1 MNIFTFGILQATT
14 LGQSKVC
21 AAFSSQGKVTLW
33 NLTQAVEEILDM
45 EGHDSIVKR
54 PKERPFFSFIG
65 HQAEGYALSWSPL
78 TMGLYFC
85 VQVFSLFKF
94 V

>member
-1 MNIFTFGILQATT
+1 M

-33 NLTQAVEEILDM
+33 NLTQAVEELNSM
-45 EGHDSIVKR
+45 EGRDRVVKR
-54 PKERPFFSFIG
+54 PKDRPLYSFAG

-78 TMGLYFC
+78 KMG
-85 VQVFSLFKF
+85 
-94 V
+94 

>member
-1 MNIFTFGILQATT
+1 MTT

-21 AAFSSQGKVTLW
+21 ASFSSQGKVTLW
-33 NLTQAVEEILDM
+33 NLTQAVKEISDT
-45 EGHDSIVKR
+45 EGRDRIVKR

-78 TMGLYFC
+78 KMGFYF
-85 VQVFSLFKF
+85 LFI
-94 V
+94 